1 MKKEISTGI
10 LIKKIHD
17 NLEKKINH
25 SLKDSDLTMSQME
38 ALVILSEQVSRQ
50 MSLKALEHELHVAQS
65 TAAGIVSRL
74 EQKGFI
80 EAFGQSGDKRIKN
93 IKITEN
99 GMKYCESAAKDMD
112 KVEKELLKNL
122 TEDEKNT
129 LNQLLGKIYE
139 YR

>member
-74 EQKGFI
+74 EQKRFI
-80 EAFGQSGDKRIKN
+80 EAYGQSDDKRIKN
-93 IKITEN
+93 IRITEN

-139 YR
+139 Y

>member
-17 NLEKKINH
+17 NLEKKINK

-38 ALVILSEQVSRQ
+38 ALIILSEHTDGQ

-80 EAFGQSGDKRIKN
+80 EAYGQSDDKRIKN
-93 IKITEN
+93 IRITKN

-112 KVEKELLKNL
+112 KVERELLKNL

-139 YR
+139 Y

>member
-38 ALVILSEQVSRQ
+38 ALIIISEHTDGQ

-80 EAFGQSGDKRIKN
+80 EAYGQSDDKRIKN
-93 IKITEN
+93 IRITEN

-139 YR
+139 Y

>member
-17 NLEKKINH
+17 NLEKKINK

-80 EAFGQSGDKRIKN
+80 EAYGQSDDKRIKN
-93 IKITEN
+93 IRITKN

>member
-17 NLEKKINH
+17 NLEKKINK

-38 ALVILSEQVSRQ
+38 ALIILSEHTDGQ

-80 EAFGQSGDKRIKN
+80 EAYGQSDDKRIKN
-93 IKITEN
+93 IRITEN

-112 KVEKELLKNL
+112 KVERELLKNL

-139 YR
+139 Y

>member
-17 NLEKKINH
+17 NLEKKINK

-80 EAFGQSGDKRIKN
+80 EAYGQSDDKRIKN
-93 IKITEN
+93 IRITEN

-112 KVEKELLKNL
+112 KVEKELLKKL

-139 YR
+139 Y

>member
-80 EAFGQSGDKRIKN
+80 EAYGQSDDKRIKN
-93 IKITEN
+93 IRITEN

-139 YR
+139 Y

>member
-74 EQKGFI
+74 EQKVFI
-80 EAFGQSGDKRIKN
+80 EAYGQSDDKRIKN
-93 IKITEN
+93 IRITEN

-139 YR
+139 Y

>member
-17 NLEKKINH
+17 NLEKKINR

-38 ALVILSEQVSRQ
+38 ALVILSEQASGQ
-50 MSLKALEHELHVAQS
+50 MSLKTLEHELHVAQS

-80 EAFGQSGDKRIKN
+80 EAYGQSDDKRIKN
-93 IKITEN
+93 VRITEN

>member
-17 NLEKKINH
+17 NLEKKINK

-38 ALVILSEQVSRQ
+38 ALIILSEHTDGQ

-80 EAFGQSGDKRIKN
+80 EAYGQSDDKRIKN
-93 IKITEN
+93 IRITEN

-139 YR
+139 Y

>member
-93 IKITEN
+93 IRITED

>member
-80 EAFGQSGDKRIKN
+80 EAYGQSDDKRIKN
-93 IKITEN
+93 IRITKN

-139 YR
+139 Y

>member
-17 NLEKKINH
+17 NLEKKINKT
-25 SLKDSDLTMSQME
+25 LKDSDLTMSQME
-38 ALVILSEQVSRQ
+38 ALIILSEHTDGQ

-80 EAFGQSGDKRIKN
+80 EAYGQSDDKRIKN
-93 IKITEN
+93 VRITEN

-122 TEDEKNT
+122 SEDEKST
-129 LNQLLGKIYE
+129 LNQLLEKIYE

>member
-1 MKKEISTGI
+1 MKKKISTGI

-17 NLEKKINH
+17 NLEKKINK

-38 ALVILSEQVSRQ
+38 ALIILSEHTDGQ

-80 EAFGQSGDKRIKN
+80 EAYGQSDDKRIKN
-93 IKITEN
+93 VRITEN

-122 TEDEKNT
+122 SEDEKST
-129 LNQLLGKIYE
+129 LNQLLEKIYE

>member
-93 IKITEN
+93 IRITEN

-122 TEDEKNT
+122 TEDEATT
-129 LNQLLGKIYE
+129 LNQLLEKIYE
-139 YR
+139 Y

>member
-80 EAFGQSGDKRIKN
+80 EAFGQSDDKRIKN
-93 IKITEN
+93 IRITEN

-139 YR
+139 Y

>member
-10 LIKKIHD
+10 LLKKIHD

-38 ALVILSEQVSRQ
+38 ALIIISEHTDGQ

-74 EQKGFI
+74 EQKRFI
-80 EAFGQSGDKRIKN
+80 EAYGQSDDKRIKN
-93 IKITEN
+93 IRITEN

-139 YR
+139 Y